1 MCQPWQHLCYTL
13 TLLTST
19 TSPVHYL
26 TLSQEASMYD
36 ATQELQY
43 LDMVIQESLRMY
55 PPAPR

>member
-1 MCQPWQHLCYTL
+1 MSLLLSLLYYKYTE
-13 TLLTST
+13 LLL
-19 TSPVHYL
+19 HYL
-26 TLSQEASMYD
+26 TYSQEASMYD

>member
-1 MCQPWQHLCYTL
+1 MHIVYPF
-13 TLLTST
+13 TS
-19 TSPVHYL
+19 L
-26 TLSQEASMYD
+26 QEASMYD